1 MCSFKSFIIFWVCAN
16 CIKQCWVERWLYK
29 GSIHSGGKTELM
41 TCSVFSSTNYK
52 CISCSRTLWEVD
64 RPNWGSSYR
73 LWHVNAPIIAYLT
86 GCVSWYMHIFAYILL
101 PFFYFAELFYSL
113 SRITFLLPFCQSAL
127 TLSWPNHQLLPKK
140 WCSPKTLGKV
150 FCGLMRQK
158 VFILV
163 WVLLHLHKTKTAFHS
178 KKTSHQT
185 WWW

>member
-1 MCSFKSFIIFWVCAN
+1 MSIHCIKRLQFIISLKIICIFQQYVVLWNNFTNDEQIRSNSKCVNIVLVINSAVFFFKFLMCSFKSFIIFWVCAN

-52 CISCSRTLWEVD
+52 CISCSRTLWDVD

-113 SRITFLLPFCQSAL
+113 SRITFLLPFAS
-127 TLSWPNHQLLPKK
+127 
-140 WCSPKTLGKV
+140 
-150 FCGLMRQK
+150 R
-158 VFILV
+158 
-163 WVLLHLHKTKTAFHS
+163 HLH
-178 KKTSHQT
+178 
-185 WWW
+185 